1 MASLKSISFW
11 AANHPK
17 IAITLI
23 VMIEIFNFLIGII
36 VGSEWWGTLPTGVL
50 FVVIGGVIMLRF
62 LWNQYS
68 LLETSTQ
75 IKAHRYRW
83 EKQSLGVMF
92 CLNLI
97 AYCIAGGLLER
108 MSASPTP
115 TATLHA
121 SQYTHSVTSE
131 SNSLPKAKRPLLHFK
146 QKESS
151 STGRRIGS
159 FVLFVVG
166 VALAYVGALLACN
179 LACSSYGF
187 GAVIVGLLSIG
198 ILAGGF
204 YFLGRGLSKTLIP
217 FKDMTPEQ
225 RKRERRRYLRTLGG
239 TALGIALWLLL
250 VSFN

>member
-11 AANHPK
+11 AAKHPK

-23 VMIEIFNFLIGII
+23 VMIEILNFLIGVM
-36 VGSEWWGTLPTGVL
+36 VGSEWGKTIPTGAL
-50 FVVIGGVIMLRF
+50 FVIIAGVIMLRF

-68 LLETSTQ
+68 LLETSTRA
-75 IKAHRYRW
+75 KAHRYRW

-97 AYCIAGGLLER
+97 AYCIAGSLLEH
-108 MSASPTP
+108 MSTTA

-121 SQYTHSVTSE
+121 SQYTHSVASE
-131 SNSLPKAKRPLLHFK
+131 SSNQSKAKIPLLHFK

-159 FVLFVVG
+159 FVLFVIG
-166 VALAYVGALLACN
+166 VALAYFGALLACN

-187 GAVIVGLLSIG
+187 WAVIVGLLSIG

-204 YFLGRGLSKTLIP
+204 YFLGRGLSKPFIP

-239 TALGIALWLLL
+239 TALGIVLWLLL
-250 VSFN
+250 VSFNG